1 MFASRV
7 RSSRLQASS
16 WHPPRLVS
24 VDECA
29 QATLKSARLDS
40 DWERDDL
47 SSCRLRAANPS
58 PVGNPRDFVTLN
70 ISFSRRSF
78 LKALIPT
85 VGDPAEF
92 LRGPRS
98 AAALRLLTEVLVTPS
113 LPCSAH
119 PFPAALHSSSLSIL
133 ATVICK
139 PHW

>member
-1 MFASRV
+1 M
-7 RSSRLQASS
+7 
-16 WHPPRLVS
+16 
-24 VDECA
+24 
-29 QATLKSARLDS
+29 SARLDS